1 MAVTNE
7 NSTQYANAVADPKV
21 QNETND
27 WHGRLRIAR
36 FSFKQGQFA
45 DPPAA
50 GDAGSTARLVRL
62 PPGRCR
68 VLLGLSYLHASAF
81 GAGRVLDIGWQA
93 YNDLDGN
100 AVAADPNGLADNIDV
115 AAAEPKTV
123 TGTIGGDETKQFL
136 SRDEVVIEATV
147 AGGTIPVDATLSG
160 YFVYV
165 KD

>member
-36 FSFKQGQFA
+36 FTFTQGA
-45 DPPAA
+45 AA
-50 GDAGSTARLVRL
+50 GDANSTARLVRL

-68 VLLGLSYLHASAF
+68 VFMGLSYLHASAF
-81 GAGRVLDIGWQA
+81 GAARVLDIGWQA
-93 YNDLDGN
+93 HTDLDGI
-100 AVAADPNGLADNIDV
+100 AVVADPNGLADNIDV
-115 AAAEPKTV
+115 AAAGEKTV
-123 TGTIGGDETKQFL
+123 TGTIGLDETKQFL
-136 SRDEVVIEATV
+136 SRDEIVIEAQV
-147 AGGTIPVDATLSG
+147 AGGTIPAGATLSG